1 VSQLRQRLLSSK
13 RRVNSEILEIFCMD
27 EERLQKQ
34 AAEIK
39 EILKRTGLHPFEL
52 ARMIYVDPETFRK
65 AENGYQ
71 PLGTARMEL
80 MRRIATEMVGPVGE
94 SPRVREP
101 SEEFWHDFE
110 RELALVKRNATDED
124 RYYLRT
130 VMDAVYKRNLERLGE
145 QSPSESQTMRDV
157 KAGGSVT
164 QEQRVTYS
172 KMEKGKKKKK
182 K

>member
-1 VSQLRQRLLSSK
+1 FSVTIKTRLLSNI
-13 RRVNSEILEIFCMD
+13 RRVNSEDVIFFMQQD
-27 EERLQKQ
+27 RLQRQ

-39 EILKRTGLHPFEL
+39 EILKRTRLHPFEL

-71 PLGTARMEL
+71 RLGAARMEL
-80 MRRIATEMVGPVGE
+80 MRKIAAELAGPAGE
-94 SPRVREP
+94 GRVREP